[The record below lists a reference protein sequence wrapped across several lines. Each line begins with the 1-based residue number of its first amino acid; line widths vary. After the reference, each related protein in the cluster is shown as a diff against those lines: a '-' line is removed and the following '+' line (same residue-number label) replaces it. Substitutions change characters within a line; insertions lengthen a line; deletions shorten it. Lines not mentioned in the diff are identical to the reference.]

1 MKRII
6 ISLILMM
13 ICIYVI
19 AEGMQKDENIASY
32 NEFLEYFK
40 TDLEA
45 FSHRFSD
52 FDSISEELKKGI
64 FDMDHNSLEQI
75 GGRIYLVRTA
85 QNAIDIANI
94 IVENIQKRKIGPFV
108 NKCAYSFKNLWIVMF
123 QVNKTEENNMRL
135 DADTDLFIVI
145 SKHTTE
151 VLMMR

>member
-6 ISLILMM
+6 VSLVLMM
-13 ICIYVI
+13 IGIYGI
-19 AEGMQKDENIASY
+19 AEEIQKDVNSASY

-40 TDLEA
+40 TDLDA

-108 NKCAYSFKNLWIVMF
+108 NKCAYSFKNLWIVVF
-123 QVNKTEENNMRL
+123 QVGKSEEDIMRL

-145 SKHTTE
+145 SKHTAE
-151 VLMMR
+151 VLMIW

>member
-6 ISLILMM
+6 ISLGLMM
-13 ICIYVI
+13 ICIYGI
-19 AEGMQKDENIASY
+19 AEEIKKDVNIASY

-40 TDLEA
+40 TDLEV

-94 IVENIQKRKIGPFV
+94 IIGNLHKRKIGPFA

-123 QVNKTEENNMRL
+123 QVDKTEKDIMRL
-135 DADTDLFIVI
+135 DANTDLFIVI
-145 SKHTTE
+145 SKHTAE
-151 VLMMR
+151 VLMIW

>member
-6 ISLILMM
+6 VSLVLMM
-13 ICIYVI
+13 IGIYGI
-19 AEGMQKDENIASY
+19 AEEIQKDVNSASY

-75 GGRIYLVRTA
+75 GGRIYFVRTA

-145 SKHTTE
+145 SKHTAE

>member
-6 ISLILMM
+6 ISLGLMM
-13 ICIYVI
+13 ICIYGI
-19 AEGMQKDENIASY
+19 AEEMKKNVNIASY

-64 FDMDHNSLEQI
+64 FDMDYNILEHI
-75 GGRIYLVRTA
+75 EGCIYLVQTA

-94 IVENIQKRKIGPFV
+94 IIGNLHKRKIGPFA

-123 QVNKTEENNMRL
+123 QIDKTEKDIMRL

-145 SKHTTE
+145 SKHTAE
-151 VLMMR
+151 VLMIW

>member
-6 ISLILMM
+6 VSLVLMM
-13 ICIYVI
+13 IGIYGI
-19 AEGMQKDENIASY
+19 AEEIQKDVNSASY

-123 QVNKTEENNMRL
+123 QINKTEENNMRL

-145 SKHTTE
+145 SKHTAE

>member
-13 ICIYVI
+13 ICIYGI
-19 AEGMQKDENIASY
+19 AEEIQKDVNSASY

-145 SKHTTE
+145 SKHTAE